1 MMMNTCPR
9 MAIIAR
15 DKLTGFGEHWG
26 VLLPNDMVA
35 HNTEGR
41 NILIVKLDEFATGK
55 PVKVIREVPP
65 SEHRGT
71 YWRLQAEL
79 AAARPYDLLQYN
91 CEIFANTVTGYKP
104 ESPQVKW
111 WLFVAGLIFVL
122 KIVAT

>member
-1 MMMNTCPR
+1 MYANTYSR
-9 MAIIAR
+9 MAVIAR

-26 VLLPNDMVA
+26 ILLPTGYVA
-35 HNTEGR
+35 HNTDER
-41 NILIVKLDEFATGK
+41 NTHVVTFEEFAAGK

-104 ESPQVKW
+104 ESPQVKGW
-111 WLFVAGLIFVL
+111 ALLALLALVVRIA
-122 KIVAT
+122 A